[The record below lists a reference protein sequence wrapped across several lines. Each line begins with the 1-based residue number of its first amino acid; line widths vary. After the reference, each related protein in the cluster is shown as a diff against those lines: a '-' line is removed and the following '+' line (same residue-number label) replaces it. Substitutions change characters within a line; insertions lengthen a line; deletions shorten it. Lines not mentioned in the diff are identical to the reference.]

1 MIVAFLGPDGSGK
14 TFVIN
19 NLKKKLEKKKI
30 SLQIIHLKPDLIK
43 NKKIKI
49 VKFPHKKPKRSY
61 LISICKL
68 LYWLFIFRIFFIKNF
83 FSKQKLFMFDRYPHD
98 ILIDPLRYR
107 YNFNIYL
114 TKIILSLFPQ
124 PDLWI
129 HLKNKPEI
137 IWKRKKEIAYED
149 LLHQLKDYKNFFKNK
164 KNLIINNYKKDL
176 KIIEINI
183 IKLLNSLK

>member
-1 MIVAFLGPDGSGK
+1 MINKELLTKSIVSSFLGSFVSNINSINSIDVAKKRNIRVSSVTRDEPSEYNSLVRLIVTTEKRTRSVAGSIFGGEPRI
-14 TFVIN
+14 V
-19 NLKKKLEKKKI
+19 E
-30 SLQIIHLKPDLIK
+30 IK
-43 NKKIKI
+43 GIKI
-49 VKFPHKKPKRSY
+49 NAE
-61 LISICKL
+61 LG
-68 LYWLFIFRIFFIKNF
+68 
-83 FSKQKLFMFDRYPHD
+83 
-98 ILIDPLRYR
+98 
-107 YNFNIYL
+107 NFNIYL

-137 IWKRKKEIAYED
+137 IWKRKKEIEYED

-164 KNLIINNYKKDL
+164 KNLIIYTYKKDL